1 MENQKESIKTI
12 HWEIDDGYVICE
24 KGTFAY
30 SGDIFIVLIAAFF
43 LMYLVNSTL
52 ILVLVLLFLFLK
64 KSDALKRIKSQKGNI
79 IETYRLD
86 DCGVAI
92 NNIKTG
98 SSALYPWNEL
108 GPFFVDINNKKRDN
122 PFWDLAFG
130 LPPVERI
137 FIFPKQG
144 GDIKLR
150 INKGQSEEIARELSK
165 RLERKKI

>member
-1 MENQKESIKTI
+1 MENQEESIKPLR
-12 HWEIDDGYVICE
+12 WEIDEGHIICE
-24 KGTFAY
+24 KGTFSY
-30 SGDIFIVLIAAFF
+30 SGDIFVVLIAAFF

-64 KSDALKRIKSQKGNI
+64 KFDALKKIKNQKGNI

-86 DCGVAI
+86 ERGVAI

-98 SSALYPWNEL
+98 NSALYPWDEL
-108 GPFFVDINNKKRDN
+108 GPFFVDINNKKRDS

-130 LPPVERI
+130 LPAVERI

-165 RLERKKI
+165 RLERKKV